1 MHLYQE
7 EHVKKAAEKGDRG
20 VFSKPSSRQL
30 SPLCLAAVTL
40 LEAPR
45 AKRLRLSLFPDTS
58 VPRPGPH
65 RRIAA
70 LRKIKSMAVAA
81 HCIELSAW

>member
-1 MHLYQE
+1 M
-7 EHVKKAAEKGDRG
+7 KKVAEKGDWA
-20 VFSKPSSRQL
+20 VFSEPFPRQL
-30 SPLCLAAVTL
+30 SPLWLAAVTL

-45 AKRLRLSLFPDTS
+45 AKRLRLSLFPDPS

-70 LRKIKSMAVAA
+70 SRKIKSLAVAA
-81 HCIELSAW
+81 YGIELSA